1 MLKNIIFWI
10 TQKRWFLF
18 AVLTGLILYSLET
31 PAELSLEGYRTL
43 IIVIM
48 AIILI
53 IFEPIPL
60 PGVAIMMLFLQ
71 VLLGIDGPNDV
82 AKSFMSDAVFFI
94 MGSLMLAV
102 AIVSQGLDSRL
113 ALGIIKLTG
122 NKTWRIVL
130 GFVSISAFL

>member
-102 AIVSQGLDSRL
+102 AIVSQ
-113 ALGIIKLTG
+113 
-122 NKTWRIVL
+122 
-130 GFVSISAFL
+130 